1 MKKERFVE
9 ISDLTVSFPG
19 GIEAIRSLNLVLK
32 EGEFVSLVGASG
44 CGKSTLL
51 KVISGLLKPSSGNVT
66 IDGLS
71 PHQAQTHKKQHDIAF
86 VFQEATLLP
95 WRRVIENVYLPLELR
110 NIPYSKEK
118 LLSILQLVGLE
129 EFAFSYPT
137 QLSGGMKMRVSLA
150 RALIMNPQI
159 MLLDEPFGALDEI
172 TRQKLNEELLA
183 LCEKEAWTSLFVTHN
198 VFEAVFL
205 SHRVLVLSPRP
216 ARVIADIPVP
226 FSYPR
231 SPELRGSSE
240 FAQVVG
246 KVSYHLRQAQ

>member
-19 GIEAIRSLNLVLK
+19 GIEAIRSLNLIIK

-71 PHQAQTHKKQHDIAF
+71 PHQARKKQHDIAF

-110 NIPYSKEK
+110 NIPCPKEK

-129 EFAFSYPT
+129 EFAFSYPA

-172 TRQKLNEELLA
+172 TRQKLNEELLT
-183 LCEKEAWTSLFVTHN
+183 LCEKESWTSLFVTHN

-216 ARVIADIPVP
+216 ARVIADISVP

-231 SPELRGSSE
+231 SPELRGSAE

-246 KVSYHLRQAQ
+246 EVSHHLRQAQ